1 MKPKHQRSL
10 FIIVSLFIMAIAATV
25 ILKVFSD
32 NLMYFYTP
40 TMLDAKR
47 LEADYDSRRSF
58 RLGGLVK
65 DGSIKHLPEGNI
77 RFVVTDG
84 AAEYPVSYSG
94 MLPTLFREG
103 QGVVLVGTLTDDNS
117 VKAETILAKHDENY
131 MPPEVARA
139 LKESGHWGGKGS
151 SYTPDKASP

>member
-10 FIIVSLFIMAIAATV
+10 FVIVSLIIMAIAATV
-25 ILKVFSD
+25 ILKVFRD

-47 LEADYDSRRSF
+47 LEADYDRGRSF

-65 DGSIKHLPEGNI
+65 NGSVKNLEGGTI
-77 RFVVTDG
+77 RFVVTDV
-84 AAEYPVSYSG
+84 ASEYAITYTG

-103 QGVVLVGTLTDDNS
+103 QGVVLVGTLKQDNT

-139 LKESGHWGGKGS
+139 LKESGHWGGTGS
-151 SYTPDKASP
+151 TYSQDKAAP